1 MRNTFPEVG
10 NGGRMTNKSTNNPGA
25 AVICVGNE
33 FRSDDGVGVII
44 ARKLKK
50 LDSPELTVIEES
62 GEGASLMEAWE
73 KRDLAIV
80 VDASNSGERPGTV
93 FRFDAHQQEIP
104 TAFFHYSTHAFSVA
118 EAVAIARSLE
128 KLPAGLIVY
137 AIEGKNFEAGT
148 AISPEVEGAV
158 GEVIER
164 ILSELKDA

>member
-1 MRNTFPEVG
+1 
-10 NGGRMTNKSTNNPGA
+10 MTNKSTDKRGA

-33 FRSDDGVGVII
+33 YRSDDGVGVII
-44 ARKLKK
+44 AKKLKE
-50 LDSPELTVIEES
+50 LDTSEFTVLEES

-80 VDASNSGERPGTV
+80 VDASNSGAKPGTV
-93 FRFDAHQQEIP
+93 FRFDANQQEIP
-104 TAFFHYSTHAFSVA
+104 SAFFHYSTHAFSVA
-118 EAVAIARSLE
+118 EAVELARSLE

-137 AIEGKNFEAGT
+137 AIEGENFEAGT

-158 GEVIER
+158 GEVIKR

>member
-1 MRNTFPEVG
+1 
-10 NGGRMTNKSTNNPGA
+10 MTNKSTDKRGA

-33 FRSDDGVGVII
+33 YRSDDGVGVII
-44 ARKLKK
+44 AKKLKE
-50 LDSPELTVIEES
+50 LDTSEFTVLEES

-80 VDASNSGERPGTV
+80 VDASNSGAKPGTV
-93 FRFDAHQQEIP
+93 FRFDANQQEIP
-104 TAFFHYSTHAFSVA
+104 SAFFHYSTHAFSVA
-118 EAVAIARSLE
+118 EAVELARSLE

-137 AIEGKNFEAGT
+137 AIEGKTFEAGT

-158 GEVIER
+158 GEVIKR